1 MRSSRDRRIDR
12 ALSSVLDAIQ
22 RQHDEL
28 YHCRDWQ
35 EIGRLGERMDTR
47 RIAAHVHAKALRVW
61 WQSIVLARGD

>member
-22 RQHDEL
+22 RQHDDEL

-47 RIAAHVHAKALRVW
+47 RIAAHDHAKALREMWRRRVDN
-61 WQSIVLARGD
+61 AE